1 MQITFFGQK
10 SGQDLKNRAAHPH
23 QEFPGVPPSPGFRT
37 RTRLIILQV
46 VASSGMLMSFT
57 HNSMRSCMK
66 RRPFSFFTRSRPYF
80 VVKRGSPRKFG
91 AFIFSFSCLAFKRKH
106 QALLYWSFMVNF
118 DPLGSHGSSS
128 CNTMATDSAETLPSE
143 SIQQQILVSEQVT
156 AAEGFQNAISS
167 NIPTTIQTI
176 PQQNGEIATIST
188 STLAET
194 MATSEAIMATESIS
208 VGTQEASSSLSAQE
222 IVDSIPQVQEHDS
235 VPGSQQSLVISA
247 ENVAIG
253 TSASL
258 DASPHPQIASNYPW
272 AARLHDCELIGDSY
286 RGYVMNE
293 VELDLILTLHKQHT
307 SSCWGTRQSPSSA
320 KPSIRLMWKSQYVP
334 YDGIPF
340 LNTGAQFF
348 LFMLG
353 QETELWIMRPF
364 WWGGGLNDPCTPTHV
379 FVLTATFVVSR
390 CVVCKFWVLLFR

>member
-1 MQITFFGQK
+1 
-10 SGQDLKNRAAHPH
+10 
-23 QEFPGVPPSPGFRT
+23 
-37 RTRLIILQV
+37 
-46 VASSGMLMSFT
+46 
-57 HNSMRSCMK
+57 MRSCMK

-156 AAEGFQNAISS
+156 APEGFQNAISS

-348 LFMLG
+348 IYVGSKNQTLNYEAL
-353 QETELWIMRPF
+353 L
-364 WWGGGLNDPCTPTHV
+364 GGGCLNEPPPPHTHPC
-379 FVLTATFVVSR
+379 
-390 CVVCKFWVLLFR
+390 VCAKCLHCCRSFNKRKPCSCRAWWSLMLNFCSW

>member
-1 MQITFFGQK
+1 
-10 SGQDLKNRAAHPH
+10 
-23 QEFPGVPPSPGFRT
+23 
-37 RTRLIILQV
+37 
-46 VASSGMLMSFT
+46 
-57 HNSMRSCMK
+57 
-66 RRPFSFFTRSRPYF
+66 
-80 VVKRGSPRKFG
+80 
-91 AFIFSFSCLAFKRKH
+91 
-106 QALLYWSFMVNF
+106 MVNF

-156 AAEGFQNAISS
+156 APEGFQNAISS

-235 VPGSQQSLVISA
+235 VPGAQQSLVISA

-348 LFMLG
+348 IYVGSKKQTLNYEALLG
-353 QETELWIMRPF
+353 GWRFE
-364 WWGGGLNDPCTPTHV
+364 
-379 FVLTATFVVSR
+379 
-390 CVVCKFWVLLFR
+390 